1 MAKMH
6 VIELTKG
13 QEILPAIHQHLMDKT
28 WNDCVIVAAVG
39 SITNVCLSNPGGY
52 DMPPELIKKKI
63 FDPCE
68 VVSCMGEI
76 TKKEH
81 TAPDL
86 PPIII
91 ADSPSPYVV
100 HIHMSVSHAEGI
112 VNGGGFRSATVLRA
126 LTLYVLEREE

>member
-1 MAKMH
+1 MPKLH
-6 VIELTKG
+6 VIQLTKG
-13 QEILPAIHQHLMDKT
+13 QSILPAIHEYLMDKK
-28 WNDCVIVAAVG
+28 WNDAVIVAGVG
-39 SITNVCLSNPGGY
+39 SVTDVCLSNPGSY
-52 DMPPELIKKKI
+52 EMPPELIKKKI

-76 TKKEH
+76 TLKEH

-86 PPIII
+86 PAIIKET
-91 ADSPSPYVV
+91 PSPYVV

-126 LTLYVLEREE
+126 LTLYVLEQDD